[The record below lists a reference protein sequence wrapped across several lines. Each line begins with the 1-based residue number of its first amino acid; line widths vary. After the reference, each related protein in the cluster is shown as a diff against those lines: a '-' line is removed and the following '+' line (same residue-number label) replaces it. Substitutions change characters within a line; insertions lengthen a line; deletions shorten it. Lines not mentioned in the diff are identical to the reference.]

1 METAL
6 RSLVKTVIYRVFI
19 TIVTALAFI
28 LMGNDPAKAIGE
40 SVAINLFYA
49 VCYYINERIWNK
61 IKWGKIIEE
70 NN

>member
-1 METAL
+1 METSL

-19 TIVTALAFI
+19 TIATAIAFI
-28 LMGNDPAKAIGE
+28 ILGNDPAKAIGE

-61 IKWGKIIEE
+61 IKWGRTSE
-70 NN
+70 